1 MCENTRKPNN
11 LAKFKD
17 KGVIHQKMKS
27 VCINYK
33 RMTRQSIS
41 LGTKISL
48 CSENFAR

>member
-1 MCENTRKPNN
+1 MYENTRKPNN

-33 RMTRQSIS
+33 KGDKAVI
-41 LGTKISL
+41 
-48 CSENFAR
+48 FAKAQKFR

>member
-33 RMTRQSIS
+33 
-41 LGTKISL
+41 KDDKAV
-48 CSENFAR
+48 NFARHKNFAR